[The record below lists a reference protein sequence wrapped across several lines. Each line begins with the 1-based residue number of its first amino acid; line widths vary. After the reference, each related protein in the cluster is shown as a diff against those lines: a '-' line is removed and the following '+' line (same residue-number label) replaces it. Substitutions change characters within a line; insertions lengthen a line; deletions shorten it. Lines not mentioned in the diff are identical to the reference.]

1 MSTCPIHLVRLKNFP
16 GIQAGTNSEKSRRW
30 GHSKHGYRRN
40 DNEALP
46 KIFIR
51 VGFSHPV
58 CFPKDLLSQ
67 GYFGSVTGSVA
78 DPTGAAVPGVSLT
91 LVDQQKGFTFHVISN
106 KEGTYL
112 FPSIPPG
119 TYALTAEMGGFA
131 KVERTGITVDVN
143 AHVTANL
150 KLKVAT
156 ATATVEVQA
165 QSSTLQTEDA
175 TTGQV
180 VNRKFIED
188 LPLTDRYVLDLVS
201 LAPGVTGVDDQCNIS
216 CTGTDFVS
224 NGGRP
229 ATADVLMD
237 GASITNYEPNG
248 GITQISYV
256 PSVESVEEF
265 KVQQS
270 NFSAEFGF
278 SGGSIVN
285 MITQSGSNVIHGS
298 AYDFIRNTH
307 LDANNWFN
315 NLKRSDS

>member
-1 MSTCPIHLVRLKNFP
+1 M
-16 GIQAGTNSEKSRRW
+16 
-30 GHSKHGYRRN
+30 YRRN
-40 DNEALP
+40 DNEALQRYLYGLVLAILFASP
-46 KIFIR
+46 R
-51 VGFSHPV
+51 M
-58 CFPKDLLSQ
+58 LLSQ
-67 GYFGSVTGSVA
+67 GYFGTVTGAVA

-119 TYALTAEMGGFA
+119 TYVLTAVMGGFA
-131 KVERTGITVDVN
+131 KVERTGVTVDVN
-143 AHVTANL
+143 ANVTANL

-180 VNRKFIED
+180 VNRKFIEN

-256 PSVESVEEF
+256 PSIESVEEF

-298 AYDFIRNTH
+298 AYDFIRNTISTPTIG
-307 LDANNWFN
+307 LTISMTSRFPPTTAIILAAPSAARS
-315 NLKRSDS
+315 LKQAVLLRRLRR